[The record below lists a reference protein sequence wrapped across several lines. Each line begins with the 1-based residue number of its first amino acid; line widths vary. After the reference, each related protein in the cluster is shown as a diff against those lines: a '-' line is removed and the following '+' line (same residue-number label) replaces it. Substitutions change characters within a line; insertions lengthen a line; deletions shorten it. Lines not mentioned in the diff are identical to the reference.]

1 MLKVLGQYG
10 EDMPIVVEVLT
21 LASASEGAFGEA
33 FSGKKWPGLVPK
45 RP

>member
-21 LASASEGAFGEA
+21 LASASECAFREA
-33 FSGKKWPGLVPK
+33 FFWKKVAGFSS
-45 RP
+45 